1 MESLA
6 GLLHPPACHSEPP
19 TDLPGRC
26 SPGSLFGVGQRKPL
40 ESRSPKANNARPPAR
55 TCWDKAGVGKR
66 GLYLVCFDLQEAHVL
81 CLFFFLCKHCLL
93 YQNGQHEK
101 CLHRGV
107 KRQTE
112 KTNGTAIQEGGMKL
126 SL

>member
-40 ESRSPKANNARPPAR
+40 ESRSPKANHARPPAR

-81 CLFFFLCKHCLL
+81 CLFFFLCKHCLTRMGSMKNAFIL
-93 YQNGQHEK
+93 VSKGKQ
-101 CLHRGV
+101 R
-107 KRQTE
+107 RQM
-112 KTNGTAIQEGGMKL
+112 GLQFRREG
-126 SL
+126 